1 VVHCKRFGVW
11 LILAAGFCA
20 SARAVTNF
28 VTTTSDSGAGSLR
41 EAISNANATAALDFI
56 HFNIA
61 GAGPHTITPATAL
74 PVITNSVVI
83 DGYTQS
89 GASQNTLTNGDDAV
103 LKIVVLGTLETGT
116 TNTTIR
122 GLAIK
127 QIRLGNEGPLG
138 GHVVEGNFI
147 GLDATGTNDLDGGVL
162 SVNTPNNRIGGTT
175 PAARNI
181 ISGHGTPVSTVVGI
195 EMAGPFATNN
205 LVQGNFIGTDR
216 TGTKSIP
223 NTDRTIVCNSFT
235 QNNTIGGTNSGARNV
250 ISGNADRGIVL
261 DGTNNVAQGNYIG
274 VDVTGV
280 NPLGNTRSGVEITGS
295 NNVCGGLAAGAGNI
309 IAYNGVGGSSSN
321 GVEVQNGV
329 KFYTILSNSIFD
341 NAGLGIDLFP
351 QGVVNLGF
359 PVITSASN
367 LVAGTVIKGT
377 YTPSVTSRIEFFSN
391 PECDS
396 SGFGEGKTLVISTNL
411 LADAGGNFT
420 VTLPTIPPG
429 LFMTAT
435 GGGTSEFC
443 QCRMVVYAGKTNSWT
458 NSVSGNWNNG
468 TNWSLGG
475 PPYILLEQVLITNAA
490 SKTVTNDGAFPS
502 TMSVSNLT
510 ISAPSGAIN
519 TLFVNAGTNTPL
531 RIVNACI
538 ISNGGAL
545 VVTNSVWQVDGFSSI
560 SNIINGTATV
570 LPDARMY
577 STRTYIGTLAGAS
590 GTLTL
595 GGGSNIVLSLL
606 SLGNVANA
614 TGTLWVTGG
623 KFFPPLLRVGDAGFG
638 RMITSNGFVQSGG
651 TVSFIGSQ
659 AGSRGELTV
668 AGGTNIFPSLMMG
681 EFAAATGSVLVS
693 GGLLQVNGDVDCQ
706 GTITVAG
713 GNANLL
719 LELNAYQPGNALW
732 VTGGELTVTNGN
744 TYVGVAV
751 VSNGAFRARDLWLG
765 FSGNKG
771 TLTVAGGVVALPQS
785 FNGLIVGNG
794 ATGTLWQTGGQIIL
808 TNTTLSIGGLFGPAV
823 GTVTGSNGTLFASN
837 VLVAASSSG
846 RGTFTVAGS
855 TNHVYA
861 NLILGD
867 DSCIGTG
874 IVNVTGGRLF
884 VTNAAGNATLDV
896 RSGTLSIS
904 GGLLQADKIIITNP
918 CAHFV
923 NSGGT
928 VIYNTAVLPPN
939 GDADGDGIPNGY
951 ELSHGLN
958 ALDPANANQDTD
970 GDGLTDLQEFLAGTD
985 ATNSLS
991 AFRITSIVRTNN
1003 NVRITW
1009 TTVGGK
1015 TNRVLVATAIP
1026 GGGFTNDFSNLS
1038 PLIIIP
1044 AGGES
1049 STNYVDAG
1057 GATNVPSRYYRVRL
1071 VP

>member
-1 VVHCKRFGVW
+1 MIFWIGLMTAVLV
-11 LILAAGFCA
+11 APMAQ
-20 SARAVTNF
+20 AVTNF
-28 VTTTSDSGAGSLR
+28 VTTTADSGAGSLR
-41 EAISNANATAALDFI
+41 EAISNANSTAALDFI
-56 HFNIA
+56 HFNIS
-61 GAGPHTITPATAL
+61 GTGPFTITPATAL
-74 PVITNSVVI
+74 PTITNSVVI

-103 LKIVVLGTLETGT
+103 LKIVVLGTLNTDT

-181 ISGHGTPVSTVVGI
+181 ISGHGTPVSTAVGI

-205 LVQGNFIGTDR
+205 LIQGNFIGTDR
-216 TGTKSIP
+216 TGTLAIP

-235 QNNTIGGTNSGARNV
+235 KNNTIGGTNSGARNV
-250 ISGNADRGIVL
+250 ISGNSDRGIVL
-261 DGTNNVAQGNYIG
+261 DGTNNVAQGNFIG

-309 IAYNGVGGSSSN
+309 IAYNGVGGTSSN
-321 GVEVQNGV
+321 GVEVQSGV
-329 KFYTILSNSIFD
+329 KFYVILSNSIYD

-391 PECDS
+391 PDCDS

-443 QCRMVVYAGKTNSWT
+443 QCRMVVFAGKTNSWT

-502 TMSVSNLT
+502 TMSISNLT
-510 ISAPSGAIN
+510 ISAPGGAVN
-519 TLFVNAGTNTPL
+519 TLLVNAGTNTPL

-545 VVTNSVWQVDGFSSI
+545 VVTNSIWQVDGFGSI
-560 SNIINGTATV
+560 SNIINGSATV
-570 LPDARMY
+570 LAGSRLV
-577 STRTYIGTLAGAS
+577 STPTYVGSAAGAS
-590 GTLTL
+590 GTLTIA
-595 GGGSNIVLSLL
+595 GGSNSVFGTL
-606 SLGNVANA
+606 SLGSIANG
-614 TGTLWVTGG
+614 TGTVWVTDG
-623 KFFPPLLRVGDAGFG
+623 KLFPPLLRVGQFGFG
-638 RMITSNGFVQSGG
+638 QMITSNGLVQSGG

-659 AGSRGELTV
+659 PGSRGQVTV
-668 AGGTNIFPSLMMG
+668 AGGTNIFPSLTIG
-681 EFAAATGSVLVS
+681 EMSGATGSVLVS
-693 GGLLQVNGDVDCQ
+693 DGLLQVNGDVLHSR
-706 GTITVAG
+706 GTFTVAG

-719 LELNAYQPGNALW
+719 GEFDNRPSNIVW
-732 VTGGELTVTNGN
+732 ITGGQMAVTNGN
-744 TYVGVAV
+744 MFPGQIV
-751 VSNGAFRARDLWLG
+751 VSNGTLLARDLFLG
-765 FSGNKG
+765 NSVGIAI
-771 TLTVAGGVVALPQS
+771 LRVDGGVVALPKS

-794 ATGTLWQTGGQIIL
+794 SITGSVWQTGGQIIL
-808 TNTTLSIGGLFGPAV
+808 TNTTLSIGGLFGSAV
-823 GTVTGSNGTLFASN
+823 GTVTGSNGTLLASN
-837 VLVAASSSG
+837 VFVAAISSG
-846 RGTFTVAGS
+846 RGTFNIAGS

-867 DSCIGTG
+867 ESCIGTG
-874 IVNVTGGRLF
+874 IVNMTSGQLF

-896 RSGTLSIS
+896 RSGTLAIS

-923 NSGGT
+923 NSGGA

-951 ELSHGLN
+951 EISHGLN

-970 GDGLTDLQEFLAGTD
+970 GDGLTDLQEYLAGTD
-985 ATNSLS
+985 PTNSAS
-991 AFRITSIVRTNN
+991 AFRVTSIVRTNSN
-1003 NVRITW
+1003 IRITW
-1009 TTVGGK
+1009 STAGGH
-1015 TNRVLVATAIP
+1015 TNRVLIATPVP
-1026 GGGFTNDFSNLS
+1026 GGSFTNEFSNLS
-1038 PLIIIP
+1038 SFIILP
-1044 AGGES
+1044 GSGDT
-1049 STNYVDAG
+1049 STNYTHIG
-1057 GATNVPSRYYRVRL
+1057 GATNSPSNYYRIRL
-1071 VP
+1071 IP